1 MAAQTLNPSS
11 FPTLSALDQQTL
23 ALLIS
28 MKDNPEVQK
37 DEALLK
43 MFSNAV
49 SFMTSP
55 GFSAAMLPTC
65 SIPQPLVMPPVSEPP
80 LFPLVPF
87 IQIETNGE
95 DGDHGCLAPPSSGYG
110 INGTDGSD
118 GSNAR
123 DINLTLT
130 VKDQTI
136 AAQWDNDSASMK
148 LDNTAAS
155 IFLRA
160 IGGRGGRGG
169 DGGRG
174 GQGTK
179 GAEGSDATRYS
190 NATDGGRG
198 SPGRPGGNG
207 GDGGNGG
214 KGGDIK
220 IYTSPEDADLLMLLK
235 NPENAGGAKGKGG
248 ARGKGGIGGLGGEGG
263 ASHTFTEFK
272 TGSRTVYQGTRSAGS
287 ISRVYTGHNS
297 YLETYTY
304 PVPGYSSGGSTGPKG
319 PDGDDGR
326 IGSDGKSGK
335 NGSFQ
340 MIVGGI
346 PYQGL
351 YDLAITVSK
360 VVDLSQ
366 GNPSDIYE
374 PGEQVHLMVS
384 AFNTGGMPTP
394 SQDIEISLRP
404 ASWVEPETFSLIL
417 SNSLPI
423 EGSHTFS
430 TPFSFRVKNQY
441 PVSEEPLNKQETL
454 NYQALLRRV
463 NKSFPRVNQ
472 QKDVLTVRYPVQLT
486 PLQGKTS
493 VGFNEHSVVGL
504 FIQNVSSIIMGRE
517 GPQKRRV
524 FVTFEITQLENVK
537 ASDIKFLKTT
547 ATDLQESHKITH
559 EVTNLSPKNDEKIAA
574 SLRSTNPALQSQSKV
589 LLVASLHLGYL
600 KRDEQLE
607 LTRCIQ
613 RRSIQIEFREKDQPN
628 AREVLDHP
636 LSC

>member
-1 MAAQTLNPSS
+1 MAVQTLNPS

-28 MKDNPEVQK
+28 MKDDPEVQK

-49 SFMTSP
+49 SFMTST
-55 GFSAAMLPTC
+55 GFSSAMLPTC
-65 SIPQPLVMPPVSEPP
+65 SIPQPLAMPPVSEPP

-118 GSNAR
+118 GGNAR

-160 IGGRGGRGG
+160 TGGRGGRGG

-174 GQGTK
+174 GAGTQGAR
-179 GAEGSDATRYS
+179 GRDADRYS
-190 NATDGGRG
+190 KGEDGGRG
-198 SPGRPGGNG
+198 GAGRLGGNG

-214 KGGDIK
+214 KGGNIK
-220 IYTSPEDADLLMLLK
+220 VAVSPEDADLLMFLK
-235 NPENAGGAKGKGG
+235 SPEVTGGARGKGGAKGKGG
-248 ARGKGGIGGLGGEGG
+248 VGGKGGEGG
-263 ASHTFTEFK
+263 SGHHFSVMR
-272 TGSRTVYQGTRSAGS
+272 TGTRTVYNGRLSSTQ
-287 ISRVYTGHNS
+287 
-297 YLETYTY
+297 TYTY
-304 PVPGYSSGGSTGPKG
+304 TVPDYNPGGSTGPKG

-326 IGSDGKSGK
+326 VGSDGKSGI

-346 PYQGL
+346 SYQSL

-360 VVDLSQ
+360 AVDLSQ

-374 PGEQVHLMVS
+374 PGEQIHLMVS

-394 SQDIEISLRP
+394 SQDIEISLRTAP
-404 ASWVEPETFSLIL
+404 WLEPETSSLVL
-417 SNSLPI
+417 ANPLPI
-423 EGSHTFS
+423 ERSHTFS
-430 TPFSFRVKNQY
+430 TPFSFRVKDQY
-441 PVSEEPLNKQETL
+441 PVSEEPLHKTETL
-454 NYQALLRRV
+454 TYQALLRRV
-463 NKSFPRVNQ
+463 NKTFPRVNQ
-472 QKDVLTVRYPVQLT
+472 QKDVFTVRYPIQLT

-493 VGFNEHSVVGL
+493 IGFDEPSIVNL
-504 FIQNVSSIIMGRE
+504 FVQNVSSIIMGKE

-524 FVTFEITQLENVK
+524 FVTFEIAQLENLK
-537 ASDIKFLKTT
+537 ANDIEFLKT
-547 ATDLQESHKITH
+547 AERDLQESHKITH
-559 EVTNLSPKNDEKIAA
+559 EVNQLSPKSDEKIAI
-574 SLRSTNPALQSQSKV
+574 SLRFTNPALRAHSKV

-600 KRDEQLE
+600 KKDEQLD

-613 RRSIQIEFREKDQPN
+613 KSSMQIEFRENNQPTSL
-628 AREVLDHP
+628 EVLDHP
-636 LSC
+636 LGD